1 MEGVLPVVRVI
12 GPGRAGLSLSR
23 ALARAGWDVL
33 APLGRGD
40 DVQGAAD
47 GTDVVVIATPD
58 AVVAGVAAAIDP
70 VPTTAV
76 VHLAGSLG
84 LDVLAPHARRASVHP
99 LVALPDRYL
108 GAVRLVGAWYAVAG
122 DPVARAIVSD
132 LHGRALF
139 VDDQSRVS
147 YHAAACIASNHLVAL
162 LGQVE
167 RVAADAGVPLAAYLD
182 LVRATVENVAAL
194 GPAAALTG
202 PVARGDWD
210 TVQRHLDAI
219 DPEERAA
226 YSALADLASHLAGEH
241 DEAE

>member
-1 MEGVLPVVRVI
+1 
-12 GPGRAGLSLSR
+12 
-23 ALARAGWDVL
+23 VL
-33 APLGRGD
+33 APLGHGD
-40 DVQGAAD
+40 DLRDAAD
-47 GTDVVVIATPD
+47 GTEVLVIATPD
-58 AVVAGVAAAIDP
+58 AVVAEVAGAVEP
-70 VPTTAV
+70 VATTVV

-84 LDVLAPHARRASVHP
+84 LEVLAPHARRASVHP
-99 LVALPDRYL
+99 LVALPDRHL

-132 LHGRALF
+132 LHGRALL
-139 VDDQSRVS
+139 VDDQNRVS

-226 YSALADLASHLAGEH
+226 YSALAQMAARLAGDHE
-241 DEAE
+241 EAE